1 VHGIDALMQSDEEG
15 SHADSSRH
23 SRLGGDPD
31 PLLSF
36 LGSMVD
42 AWGKGMTAWLPL
54 ARAAG
59 ESARHSSTAA
69 GVTAAG
75 VVPGLGKAWL
85 LTVRSSLRYG
95 GALADLS
102 LRHQASL
109 LRATGGADT
118 PPSRHLVDELRAFL
132 REVGDAASLEARRL
146 QRELEEV
153 GEGMARSTAPAPS
166 QPASQDRRRHEV
178 KP

>member
-1 VHGIDALMQSDEEG
+1 MQSDEDG

-42 AWGKGMTAWLPL
+42 AWGQGMTAWLPL

-59 ESARHSSTAA
+59 ESARHSS
-69 GVTAAG
+69 TAAG

-109 LRATGGADT
+109 MGATGGADAA
-118 PPSRHLVDELRAFL
+118 PSRLLVDELRAFL

-153 GEGMARSTAPAPS
+153 GEGMARSTAPATS
-166 QPASQDRRRHEV
+166 QPASQDPRRRHEV

>member
-1 VHGIDALMQSDEEG
+1 MQSDEDG
-15 SHADSSRH
+15 SHADSSGH
-23 SRLGGDPD
+23 SRVGGDPD

-36 LGSMVD
+36 LGSMAD

-54 ARAAG
+54 ARAAA
-59 ESARHSSTAA
+59 ETARHSS
-69 GVTAAG
+69 TAAG

-109 LRATGGADT
+109 MRATAEARSA
-118 PPSRHLVDELRAFL
+118 PSRGLTDDLRAFL

-153 GEGMARSTAPAPS
+153 GEGMARSTASATTAPDTAT
-166 QPASQDRRRHEV
+166 PASQDKRRHEV